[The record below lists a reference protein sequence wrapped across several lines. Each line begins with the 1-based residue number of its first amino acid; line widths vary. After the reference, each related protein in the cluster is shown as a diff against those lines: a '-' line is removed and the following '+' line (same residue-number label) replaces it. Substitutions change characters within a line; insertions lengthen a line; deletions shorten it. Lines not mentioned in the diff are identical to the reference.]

1 MYTWRAC
8 AVRLGVKG
16 MFHVLAEVQIKHSL
30 IVWMGDG
37 GQPIAS
43 MNVIRSHNGVTPAV
57 VPCDLQLV

>member
-1 MYTWRAC
+1 
-8 AVRLGVKG
+8 